1 MHAPCIFF
9 RRRARDKSCKLV
21 AIYIEHAIP
30 HLYIPVLA
38 EMGDAMQPI
47 KRRFLALILGSIVIA
62 APAVLTPAWAGDQ
75 PSGED
80 FVAVFN
86 KIYGA
91 HEGFRANHA
100 KGIMA
105 EGIFTP
111 TKKAKSLSK
120 AAHLQGPTVPVTVR
134 FSASGGLPSI
144 PDSDPNAFP
153 KGMAVKFKLPDGT
166 DTDIVCI
173 SINGFPASTPK
184 EFYDFLT
191 AISQS
196 PPDAPHPTPVE
207 AFVGSHPAAKHFVVE
222 IPKPTPASFAT
233 QPFFGVNAFRF
244 TNAKGAKK
252 YGRYFLVPVAGA
264 SYLDPA
270 DAAKRPPD
278 FLNDELTERL
288 KKGPVSFKLSVQLAK
303 KGDPINDGTKIWPD
317 SNPKIELGT
326 ITITGLVPD
335 NANAQRQI
343 LFTPINVTDGIEA
356 SDDPIIE
363 ARGEAYAVSYSRRA
377 K

>member
-1 MHAPCIFF
+1 
-9 RRRARDKSCKLV
+9 
-21 AIYIEHAIP
+21 
-30 HLYIPVLA
+30 
-38 EMGDAMQPI
+38 MGDAMQPI
-47 KRRFLALILGSIVIA
+47 KRGFLALILGSIVA
-62 APAVLTPAWAGDQ
+62 ATPAFAGDQ

-86 KIYGA
+86 KLFGA

-105 EGIFTP
+105 EGTFTP
-111 TKKAKSLSK
+111 TKKAKNLSK
-120 AAHLQGPTVPVTVR
+120 AAHLQGPAVPVTVR
-134 FSASGGLPSI
+134 FSAAGGLPTI
-144 PDSDPNAFP
+144 PDSDPHGFP

-173 SINGFPASTPK
+173 STNGFPASTPK
-184 EFYDFLT
+184 EFFDFLT

-207 AFVGSHPAAKHFVVE
+207 AFVGSHPTTKHYVAE
-222 IPKPTPASFAT
+222 ITKPTPASYAT

-244 TNAKGAKK
+244 VNAKGAKK

-270 DAAKRPPD
+270 DAARRPSD
-278 FLNDELTERL
+278 FLNDELTDRL
-288 KKGPVSFKLSVQLAK
+288 KKGPVSFKLLVQLAK
-303 KGDPINDGTKIWPD
+303 KGNPINDGSKVWPD

-335 NANAQRQI
+335 NATAQRQI

-356 SDDPIIE
+356 SDDPMID
-363 ARGEAYAVSYSRRA
+363 ARGEAYAASYSRRA

>member
-1 MHAPCIFF
+1 MHASCTFF
-9 RRRARDKSCKLV
+9 RRRARDKFCKLV
-21 AIYIEHAIP
+21 AIYIEHAIC
-30 HLYIPVLA
+30 HLYILHLA
-38 EMGDAMQPI
+38 KMGSAMQGF
-47 KRRFLALILGSIVIA
+47 KHRFLALVLGSIFA
-62 APAVLTPAWAGDQ
+62 AASAFSTPAFAGDQ

-86 KIYGA
+86 KIFGA

-105 EGIFTP
+105 EGTFTP
-111 TKKAKSLSK
+111 TKKAKSFSK
-120 AAHLQGPTVPVTVR
+120 AAHLQGPAVPVTVR
-134 FSASGGLPSI
+134 FSSATGVPNI
-144 PDSDPNAFP
+144 PDSDPNSFP

-184 EFYDFLT
+184 EFFDFLT

-207 AFVGSHPAAKHFVVE
+207 AFVGSHPATKHFVAE

-244 TNAKGAKK
+244 INAKGAKK
-252 YGRYFLVPVAGA
+252 YGRYFLVPAAGA

-288 KKGPVSFKLSVQLAK
+288 KKGSVSFKLLVQLAK
-303 KGDPINDGTKIWPD
+303 KGDPINDGTKVWPRFK
-317 SNPKIELGT
+317 SQNR
-326 ITITGLVPD
+326 
-335 NANAQRQI
+335 AW
-343 LFTPINVTDGIEA
+343 
-356 SDDPIIE
+356 DDHDYRIG
-363 ARGEAYAVSYSRRA
+363 AG
-377 K
+377 